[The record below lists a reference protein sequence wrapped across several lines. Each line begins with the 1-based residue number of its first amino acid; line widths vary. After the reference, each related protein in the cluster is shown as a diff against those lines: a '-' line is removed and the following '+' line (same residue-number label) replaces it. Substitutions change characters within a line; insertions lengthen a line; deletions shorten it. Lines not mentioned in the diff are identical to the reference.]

1 MAAAASDLNSSD
13 RGVALQA
20 GLVRASEDTQMG
32 LVPPEFA
39 TRIDIITEGRPS
51 VVHCLCQ
58 NSADGR
64 VQPPNLGRP
73 QAACGPLRV
82 QLGDK
87 ERLVS
92 VDVTDACCDSLVE
105 QNGLQFRAAFRQ
117 GVDKPF
123 RCKVLPK
130 RFWPQ
135 ATYY

>member
-20 GLVRASEDTQMG
+20 GLVRAPEDTKVG
-32 LVPPEFA
+32 LVPSELA
-39 TRIDIITEGRPS
+39 TRIDVITEGRSS
-51 VVHCLCQ
+51 VVYRLCQ

-64 VQPPNLGRP
+64 VQPPSLGRP
-73 QAACGPLRV
+73 QAGGGSLRV

-92 VDVTDACCDSLVE
+92 VDITDARCDSLVE
-105 QNGLQFRAAFRQ
+105 QNGLQSRAALRQ
-117 GVDKPF
+117 GPDKPF

-135 ATYY
+135 TTYD